1 MITNSTSIRN
11 LRKSLKLN
19 RKQELV
25 LVGTL
30 LGDGSLL
37 PNSWGKNYRLSI
49 RQGGRQKDYLFWKY
63 NIFKNWSLSPPKYYQ
78 KTNSWHFRTI
88 SHPDLTSFTHQFY
101 NNRKKKL
108 PDNIEQYLQEPL
120 VLAIWWMDDGN
131 LRKNQGRIYGG
142 MLNTQSFTWKDNLTL
157 KTYLEKIYSI
167 KVLII
172 KDHGKPRLYISG
184 KNDIKKFLSIIKPY
198 CLQIF
203 DYKFS

>member
-157 KTYLEKIYSI
+157 KTYLEKIYKI

-184 KNDIKKFLSIIKPY
+184 KDDIKKFLSIAKPY